1 MKILDV
7 ECETAADAFMLAQE
21 KAEEIREKFGV
32 RSIEHHD
39 FLKSEDYN
47 KALNWFLQ
55 EQKKSAKKDN

>member
-47 KALNWFLQ
+47 KALNWFLLAQ
-55 EQKKSAKKDN
+55 EKSAKKDN